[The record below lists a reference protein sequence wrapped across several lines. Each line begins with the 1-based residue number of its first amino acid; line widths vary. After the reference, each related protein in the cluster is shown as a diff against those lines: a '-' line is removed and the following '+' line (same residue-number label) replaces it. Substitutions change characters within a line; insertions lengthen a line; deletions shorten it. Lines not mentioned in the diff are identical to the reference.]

1 MSTELLKK
9 LNKSIIEAN
18 ISEAVSLTDEA
29 LKAGLSVKAILQEGL
44 MPGIKTVGELF
55 SNGEYYLPELLI
67 SGKAMQAAVNQIAHL
82 INEGEKYFNVGK
94 YLIATVKGDVHDIG
108 KNIVVMMLKS
118 NGWKVTDL
126 GVDVTP
132 EKICEAIK
140 DGDFDIFGMST
151 LLTLTMTAAQQ
162 TIEAIN
168 KAGLRDK
175 IKIMIGGA
183 PVTQEFADKIGA
195 DAYGKDAFEAVTK
208 ALSLIGKAL

>member
-1 MSTELLKK
+1 MSVEIFKK
-9 LNKSIIEAN
+9 LNKSIIEGN
-18 ISEAVSLTDEA
+18 GSKAVTLTNEA
-29 LKAGLSVKAILQEGL
+29 LKVGLSVKAILQEGL

-67 SGKAMQAAVNQIAHL
+67 SGKAMQAAINQIGDL
-82 INEGEKYFNVGK
+82 INEKEKYFNAGK

-118 NGWKVTDL
+118 YGWKVTDL
-126 GVDVTP
+126 GVDIAP
-132 EKICEAIK
+132 EKVCKAIK

-208 ALSLIGKAL
+208 ALSLIGKGL